1 VEISALYQLYL
12 QHPSIQTDTRKL
24 QPGDIYWALKGPN
37 FNGNLFAEK
46 ALEMG
51 AAYAIVDEPVATQL
65 ETHDGTQDA
74 AHETPYQRIIL
85 VDDCLSALQAL
96 AKYHREQFQIPFIAI
111 TGSNGKT
118 TTKELVATVLASHF
132 ITATTEGNLNNHIGV
147 PLTLLKI
154 KQGTEIAVIEMGAN
168 HQQEIAGYC
177 EYTEP
182 THGIITNCGKA
193 HLEGFGGVEG
203 IRKGKGEL
211 YDYLRAHGGTAL
223 RYADYDYLLEMSLG
237 IEKTFDYGQTS
248 GDVQG
253 QIINQEIDQEQIIN
267 KETVHDSNTHSSPK
281 THPPTNN
288 NPFLKVLITKGF
300 ATPTTIHTQLVGDY
314 NLPNVLCAV
323 AIGIYCKVPAE
334 KIVAAIE
341 NYAPSNSRSQLM
353 QLGSNQ
359 IILDAYNAN
368 PSSMKLAIE
377 NFARLSVSGKVL
389 MLGGMMELGVE
400 SMAEHE
406 AIAALIGQYEW
417 EKVVLVGGDF
427 SKIKHP
433 YLYFSDSLAA
443 KEWFL
448 SQDFKNAY
456 LLVKGSRSMQ
466 MEKIIQP

>member
-1 VEISALYQLYL
+1 MQISELYQLYL
-12 QHPSIQTDTRKL
+12 QYPSIQTDTRKL

-51 AAYAIVDEPVATQL
+51 AAYAIVDEPVAAN
-65 ETHDGTQDA
+65 E
-74 AHETPYQRIIL
+74 RII
-85 VDDCLSALQAL
+85 VVEEGLSTLQAL
-96 AKYHREQFQIPFIAI
+96 AKHHREQFQIPFIAI

-177 EYTEP
+177 VYTEP

-211 YDYLRAHGGTAL
+211 FDYLRAHDGTVL
-223 RYADYDYLLEMSLG
+223 RYADYDYLQEMSQG
-237 IEKTFDYGQTS
+237 IEKIFDYGQTS
-248 GDVQG
+248 GHVQG
-253 QIINQEIDQEQIIN
+253 QVI
-267 KETVHDSNTHSSPK
+267 SSE
-281 THPPTNN
+281 
-288 NPFLKVLITKGF
+288 PFLKVNITKGF

-323 AIGIYCKVPAE
+323 AIGIYCKVPQE

-389 MLGGMMELGVE
+389 MLGGMMELGAE
-400 SMAEHE
+400 SVAEHE
-406 AIAALIGQYEW
+406 AIAALIGQYDW
-417 EKVVLVGGDF
+417 DKVVLVGGDF

>member
-1 VEISALYQLYL
+1 MQISELYQLYL
-12 QHPSIQTDTRKL
+12 QYPSIQTDTRKL

-37 FNGNLFAEK
+37 FNGNTFAEK

-51 AAYAIVDEPVATQL
+51 AAYAIVDEPVATN
-65 ETHDGTQDA
+65 
-74 AHETPYQRIIL
+74 QRIIQ
-85 VDDCLSALQAL
+85 VEECLTALQAL
-96 AKYHREQFQIPFIAI
+96 AQYHREQFQIPFIAI

-118 TTKELVATVLASHF
+118 TTKELVATVLASHYR
-132 ITATTEGNLNNHIGV
+132 TATTEGNLNNHIGV

-154 KQGTEIAVIEMGAN
+154 KKGTEIAVIEMGAN
-168 HQQEIAGYC
+168 HQKEIAGYC
-177 EYTEP
+177 VYTEP

-193 HLEGFGGVEG
+193 HLEGFGGVMG

-211 YDYLRAHGGTAL
+211 YDYLRVHDGTVL
-223 RYADYDYLLEMSLG
+223 RYAHYDYLQEMSQG
-237 IEKTFDYGQTS
+237 IEKIVDYGQRS
-248 GDVQG
+248 GHVQG
-253 QIINQEIDQEQIIN
+253 QVI
-267 KETVHDSNTHSSPK
+267 SSE
-281 THPPTNN
+281 
-288 NPFLKVLITKGF
+288 PFLKVVINKGF
-300 ATPTTIHTQLVGDY
+300 KTPATIHTQLVGDY

-323 AIGIYCKVPAE
+323 AIGIYFKVPEE
-334 KIVAAIE
+334 KIIAAIE

-377 NFARLSVSGKVL
+377 NFARLSVPQKVL
-389 MLGGMMELGVE
+389 MLGGMMELGEE
-400 SMAEHE
+400 SILEHE
-406 AIAALIGQYEW
+406 AIVSLIEQHQW
-417 EKVVLVGGDF
+417 EHVVLVGGDF

-433 YLYFSDSLAA
+433 YLYFPDSLAA

-448 SQDFKNAY
+448 AQHFENAY